1 MERNNANLSG
11 SLGEEYA
18 AEYLRERGYEIAA
31 VNYRGRGGEIDIIAR
46 RDGFIAFVEVKT
58 RKRGALSPGY
68 EAVSAAKRRRIIA
81 AARHFLYRYPVN
93 LQPRFD
99 VLCLETAPGEEFQV
113 LSAEYY
119 ENAFWAEGY
128 SPF

>member
-1 MERNNANLSG
+1 MERNGSNLSG

-18 AEYLRERGYEIAA
+18 AEYLRKRGYEIAA
-31 VNYRGRGGEIDIIAR
+31 VNYRVRGGEIDIIAR

-68 EAVSAAKRRRIIA
+68 EAVSAAKRRRIITA
-81 AARHFLYRYPVN
+81 AQNFLYRYPVN

-99 VLCLETAPGEEFQV
+99 VLCLETGSKKEFQV

-119 ENAFWAEGY
+119 ENAFLAEGY

>member
-1 MERNNANLSG
+1 MERNNSNLSG

-18 AEYLRERGYEIAA
+18 AGYLRERGYEIAA
-31 VNYRGRGGEIDIIAR
+31 VNYRVRGGEIDIIAR
-46 RDGFIAFVEVKT
+46 RNGFIAFVEVKT
-58 RKRGALSPGY
+58 RKQGALSPGY

>member
-1 MERNNANLSG
+1 M
-11 SLGEEYA
+11 
-18 AEYLRERGYEIAA
+18 
-31 VNYRGRGGEIDIIAR
+31 RGGEIDIIAR

>member
-1 MERNNANLSG
+1 MERNNSNLSG

-18 AEYLRERGYEIAA
+18 AGYLRERGYEIAA
-31 VNYRGRGGEIDIIAR
+31 VNYRVRGGEIDIIAR
-46 RDGFIAFVEVKT
+46 RNGFIAFVEVKT
-58 RKRGALSPGY
+58 RKQGALSPGY

-81 AARHFLYRYPVN
+81 AARHYLYRYPVN